1 MKTQSAKLQ
10 VEIFNLLI
18 YNLRMN
24 LTISQF
30 PNFQLKIATQSV
42 VGGKIGN

>member
-30 PNFQLKIATQSV
+30 PNFQLKTL
-42 VGGKIGN
+42 